1 MEVFIGVVLGG
12 IISLVTTL
20 AVDTIRGRRELQRR
34 WDASSLEAIEHF
46 IDVANLAI
54 GAMFDEGRSRGRRD
68 PEDPQDRIDDFDRQA
83 RAALDN
89 VRVAHARTRLLLAP
103 LELQLAAY
111 RTTLDELKRLAN
123 RGFSEGDKQWKAVQ
137 TELGEQLDALL
148 REATKLLLGIGAPHG
163 DRSRG
168 G

>member
-12 IISLVTTL
+12 IISLATTL
-20 AVDTIRGRRELQRR
+20 TVDTIRGRRELRRR

-68 PEDPQDRIDDFDRQA
+68 PEDSKDRIDHFDRLT
-83 RAALDN
+83 RAALDK

-103 LELQLAAY
+103 LEPQLATY
-111 RTTLDELKRLAN
+111 RTTLDELKRLAD
-123 RGFSEGDKQWKAVQ
+123 RGFSEGDEQWKTLQ
-137 TELGEQLDALL
+137 TRLGEQLDTLL
-148 REATKLLLGIGAPHG
+148 REATKLLHLRPA
-163 DRSRG
+163 
-168 G
+168 